1 MTSAMKNL
9 ARAAVPSLFLVAG
22 CHNLDEAK
30 ATRLVRA
37 YNDKVIEAF
46 KTGDARLVEG
56 VAGPKEAKKL
66 TGLIGVKLDQGLTLD
81 AQLLEFK
88 VLKVEPGEDQVVV
101 ETAEQWYYRERRI
114 GSGEPVGQDSRDQY
128 RMRYV
133 LRQWDSRWVVDEIQ
147 FAAPPQVGR
156 TVVPNQA
163 APDVFHGVRSLGP
176 GSSPPE
182 PPTPGPSGRTEG
194 GGSGR

>member
-1 MTSAMKNL
+1 MGAL
-9 ARAAVPSLFLVAG
+9 ARAVVPSLLAVAG
-22 CHNLDEAK
+22 CHGLGEAR

-46 KTGDARLVEG
+46 RTGDARLVEG

-81 AQLLEFK
+81 AQLLELR
-88 VLKVEPGEDQVVV
+88 VLKVERADDAVLV
-101 ETAEQWYYRERRI
+101 ETAEEWYYRERRV
-114 GSGEPVGQDSRDQY
+114 GSGQQIGQDSRDYY

-133 LRQWDSRWVVDEIQ
+133 LRPLDKRWVVDEIQ

-156 TVVPNQA
+156 TAVPNQA
-163 APDVFHGVRSLGP
+163 APDVLHGVRSLGAEP
-176 GSSPPE
+176 PRPE
-182 PPTPGPSGRTEG
+182 PPAPGPSGRTER
-194 GGSGR
+194 GGSRR

>member
-1 MTSAMKNL
+1 MKTL
-9 ARAAVPSLFLVAG
+9 ARAVVPSLLALAG
-22 CHNLDEAK
+22 CHGLGDAR

-46 KTGDARLVEG
+46 RTGDARLVEG

-81 AQLLEFK
+81 AQLLELR
-88 VLKVEPGEDQVVV
+88 VLKMERADDAVLV
-101 ETAEQWYYRERRI
+101 ETAEEWYYRERRI
-114 GSGEPVGQDSRDQY
+114 GSGEQIGQDSRDHY

-133 LRQWDSRWVVDEIQ
+133 LRRLDQRWVVDEIQ

-156 TVVPNQA
+156 TVVPNHA
-163 APDVFHGVRSLGP
+163 APDVLHGVRSLGA
-176 GSSPPE
+176 E
-182 PPTPGPSGRTEG
+182 PPPPAPGPGGQNEK
-194 GGSGR
+194 GGSRR